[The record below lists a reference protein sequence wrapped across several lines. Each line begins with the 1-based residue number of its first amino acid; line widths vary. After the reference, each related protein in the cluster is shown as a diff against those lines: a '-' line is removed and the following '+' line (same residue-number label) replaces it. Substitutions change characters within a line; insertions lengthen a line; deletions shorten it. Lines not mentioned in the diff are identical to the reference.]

1 MKALIILVF
10 FAPTLLLPG
19 QISAER
25 EAWLNERKKFIA
37 DAELGLTDQS
47 RDDLARIIRGIG
59 QDFARSSPEAQELY
73 LQAKK
78 LLVSQPGHAFYYD
91 KRIRE
96 HLQRAK
102 KFEGTDRQFGFANA
116 MMDHVS
122 PDFRILSLLPSPETV
137 RVLGELLSEDWV
149 ILRNGERFN
158 RSLAGFAMSSLHR
171 MPFVSKPVQGNYV
184 SDENDLE
191 TYRLWYAQI
200 KAGNRTFRFE
210 GDPNEYSLSGPVTTS
225 PKPATTP
232 PRPRDSAYASS
243 SGEPESN
250 PSAPWLALTLGGTL
264 IGGALWYWLASRRG
278 SETR

>member
-1 MKALIILVF
+1 MNNVQVFVCILALFNCGILA
-10 FAPTLLLPG
+10 APLGEEWESKML
-19 QISAER
+19 QSISAQKS
-25 EAWLNERKKFIA
+25 L
-37 DAELGLTDQS
+37 
-47 RDDLARIIRGIG
+47 
-59 QDFARSSPEAQELY
+59 SPEDSIPRLGKWIYQLSVNSKSESADRPVY
-73 LQAKK
+73 HA
-78 LLVSQPGHAFYYD
+78 SIHMMISIPGHAEFYD

-102 KFEGTDRQFGFANA
+102 KSEGTDRQFGFANA

-225 PKPATTP
+225 PEPATTPP
-232 PRPRDSAYASS
+232 PRPRDSVNVSP
-243 SGEPESN
+243 SGGPGSN

-264 IGGALWYWLASRRG
+264 IGGALWYWIASRRG
-278 SETR
+278 SKTR